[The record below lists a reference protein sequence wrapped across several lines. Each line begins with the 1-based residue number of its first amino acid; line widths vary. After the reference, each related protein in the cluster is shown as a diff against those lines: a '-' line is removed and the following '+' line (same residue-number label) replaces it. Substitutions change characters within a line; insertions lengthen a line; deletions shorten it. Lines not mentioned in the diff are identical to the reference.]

1 MAGGLKPVAPG
12 STLFAQDAMGGKP
25 LGGLKDDKLTLSKE
39 LRICLLQEHRFTWPH
54 QRQHACA
61 LQPERNAVSVGESFF
76 EQLPHHWQTRHQRND
91 THSTTWIR
99 IHAKL

>member
-1 MAGGLKPVAPG
+1 
-12 STLFAQDAMGGKP
+12 
-25 LGGLKDDKLTLSKE
+25 
-39 LRICLLQEHRFTWPH
+39 
-54 QRQHACA
+54 
-61 LQPERNAVSVGESFF
+61 VSVGESFF